1 MSKATLGKDIPMSKS
16 RRLVLSGLAGL
27 AALVLFC
34 SLPLSPAA
42 AESLAQLHAS
52 GAVGERFD
60 GFAVA
65 RDPAYAGF
73 VDNVNAQRA
82 EVYKN
87 AAAKNN
93 ADAKEVGKV
102 YAQTI
107 MQKAPKGTWL
117 LGPNNKWKQK

>member
-1 MSKATLGKDIPMSKS
+1 MLRPPCRPGALCS
-16 RRLVLSGLAGL
+16 VWLAL
-27 AALVLFC
+27 CA
-34 SLPLSPAA
+34 SLPCTPAPATGRDIGSEVRAFSEAARSP
-42 AESLAQLHAS
+42 
-52 GAVGERFD
+52 
-60 GFAVA
+60 VA

-73 VDNVNAQRA
+73 VKNVNAQRA
-82 EVYKN
+82 QVYKN

-117 LGPNNKWKQK
+117 LGPNNKWSQK